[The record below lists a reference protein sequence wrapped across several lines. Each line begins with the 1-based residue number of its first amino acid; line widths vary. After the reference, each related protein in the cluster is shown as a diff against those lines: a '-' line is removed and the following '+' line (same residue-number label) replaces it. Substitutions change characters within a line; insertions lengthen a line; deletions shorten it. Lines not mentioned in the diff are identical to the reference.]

1 MAKADDEIVNPLTDH
16 RIISRN
22 TTQGTDGELLQMDWI
37 GRPGWKARPE
47 RVRSSQDQRF
57 AVLSGT

>member
-22 TTQGTDGELLQMDWI
+22 TTQDTNGELLQMDWI
-37 GRPGWKARPE
+37 GRPGWKARLV
-47 RVRSSQDQRF
+47 RVRFS
-57 AVLSGT
+57 